1 MLIAA
6 RVCIKWQIFCCQ
18 KPFQLP
24 FDALFNKEHALFNL
38 LINSTCICLH
48 FSRSKTQVKKYL
60 CTKGASTNLKGF
72 LAKDKVF
79 KKYKAR
85 YEECCLL
92 DHKIYSFPSKL
103 NWFANVIY
111 VYLHWLHFILFV
123 TKGSNITLWNLC
135 KYIYI
140 LISNPLSMK

>member
-48 FSRSKTQVKKYL
+48 FSRSKKQVKKYL
-60 CTKGASTNLKGF
+60 CTKGASQNLKGF

-85 YEECCLL
+85 YDECSLL
-92 DHKIYSFPSKL
+92 DRKMNSFSFKL
-103 NWFANVIY
+103 NCIANNIY
-111 VYLHWLHFILFV
+111 VYLHLLHFIRFV
-123 TKGSNITLWNLC
+123 TKGSYITLLINVNL
-135 KYIYI
+135 YQY
-140 LISNPLSMK
+140 